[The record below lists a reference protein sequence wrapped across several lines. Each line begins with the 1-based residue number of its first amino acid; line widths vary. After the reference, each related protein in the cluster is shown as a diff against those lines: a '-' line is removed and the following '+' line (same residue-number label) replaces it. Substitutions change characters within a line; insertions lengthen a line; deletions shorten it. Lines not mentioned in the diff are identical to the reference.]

1 MSASANQVA
10 PGATNRQL
18 MRVDETGFDLFP
30 GSKELVLTN
39 VNANQP
45 NCFRTVSLWIP
56 LFLEFW
62 REHWLCLSTPSD
74 WMDGTVARIKREAR
88 RWRGKLIFPQLDS
101 SEIERI
107 ARVGTRW
114 GNLGIEINKWMNRNQ
129 RWIFGD

>member
-56 LFLEFW
+56 LFLEF
-62 REHWLCLSTPSD
+62 
-74 WMDGTVARIKREAR
+74 
-88 RWRGKLIFPQLDS
+88 
-101 SEIERI
+101 
-107 ARVGTRW
+107 
-114 GNLGIEINKWMNRNQ
+114 
-129 RWIFGD
+129 